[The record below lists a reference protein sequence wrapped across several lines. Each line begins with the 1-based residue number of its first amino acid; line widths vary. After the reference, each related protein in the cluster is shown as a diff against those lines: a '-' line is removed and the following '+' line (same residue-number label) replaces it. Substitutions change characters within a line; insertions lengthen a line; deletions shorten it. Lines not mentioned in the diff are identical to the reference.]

1 MIKRIDWYIIR
12 SFLGAFSLALGLFTV
27 IIIIFDVSE
36 KIDDFVEKSIPFK
49 TILTGYYLNFVPFLL
64 NQFSPIF
71 IFISVIFFT
80 SRLANRSE
88 IIAILSSGVSYPR
101 FLRPYMITAAFLG
114 VLSFVLNAWIIPSAD
129 KVRVDFENTYIRD
142 ISNDYRENI
151 KRQIQ
156 PGIVMSLQSFNYLD
170 SFGYLLNLEHIENN
184 RLVSRLSAEKM
195 QWNREAG
202 KWGLSNYKYRKYH
215 KDGTQSIEFGK
226 QLDTTIQFNPLDF
239 FRRVEDVQSF
249 NLQELNEYIELER
262 MRGTEN
268 VFFYQTEKFRRYAAP
283 FSILVLTF
291 IAVCVS
297 SIKTRQGIGLHL
309 GKGLLI
315 SFFYLFVIQFFNSYG
330 SSGSMHPLLAV
341 SLPNVLFF
349 GIGLYFYRNTQK

>member
-80 SRLANRSE
+80 SRLANRTE

-101 FLRPYMITAAFLG
+101 FLRPYFITAVFLG
-114 VLSFVLNAWIIPSAD
+114 ILSFILNAWIIPSAD

-142 ISNDYRENI
+142 ISNDYKENI

-170 SFGYLLNLEHIENN
+170 SFGYLLNLEHIEQN

-195 QWNREAG
+195 QWNRQAG
-202 KWGLSNYKYRKYH
+202 KWGLTNYKYRKYN

-226 QLDTTIQFNPLDF
+226 QLDTVIHFNPIDF

-268 VFFYQTEKFRRYAAP
+268 VFFYQTEKYRRYAAP

-341 SLPNVLFF
+341 SIPNVLFF
-349 GIGLYFYRNTQK
+349 GIGLYFYRHTQK